1 MYIYIYIRTLKYSI
15 TSAKEKVQCMFMVHV
30 TDDDK
35 LQYFYVV
42 VVEMLSHG
50 LKR

>member
-1 MYIYIYIRTLKYSI
+1 
-15 TSAKEKVQCMFMVHV
+15 MFMVHV

>member
-1 MYIYIYIRTLKYSI
+1 
-15 TSAKEKVQCMFMVHV
+15 MFMVHV

-42 VVEMLSHG
+42 AVEMLSHG
-50 LKR
+50 LKW